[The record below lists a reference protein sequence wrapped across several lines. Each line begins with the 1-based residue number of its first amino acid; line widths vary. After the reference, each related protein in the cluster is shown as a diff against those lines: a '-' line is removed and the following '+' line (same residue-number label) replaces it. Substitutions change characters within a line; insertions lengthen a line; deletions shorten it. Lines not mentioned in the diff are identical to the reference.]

1 MKITHTILA
10 LLAAGFLGHAA
21 FASDTYGPL
30 GLMIAQD
37 GHGGQHIMFF
47 QTGLL
52 PATSLALY
60 TDGGGVATPV
70 AALQR
75 IQPDNGDV
83 KLVIGND
90 QHGQAHVAYIPQ
102 TSHFGPAGQ

>member
-1 MKITHTILA
+1 
-10 LLAAGFLGHAA
+10 
-21 FASDTYGPL
+21 
-30 GLMIAQD
+30 
-37 GHGGQHIMFF
+37 
-47 QTGLL
+47 
-52 PATSLALY
+52 
-60 TDGGGVATPV
+60 V